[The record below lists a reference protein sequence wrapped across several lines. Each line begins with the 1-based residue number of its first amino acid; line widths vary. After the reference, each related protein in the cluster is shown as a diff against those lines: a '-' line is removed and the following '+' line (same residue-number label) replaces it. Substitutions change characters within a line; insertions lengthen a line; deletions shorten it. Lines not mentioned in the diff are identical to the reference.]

1 MQRASRLINRNVVAE
16 RGRTSMRLEPELW
29 EALLEICEREGQD
42 MSSLVRKVEQ
52 KGHAGGRTSAVRVFV
67 MSYFRDAATE
77 PGHSASGHGTLS
89 MNRHME
95 PTRLSA

>member
-1 MQRASRLINRNVVAE
+1 MTVSRLVNRNVVAE

-29 EALLEICEREGQD
+29 EALLEICGRERQD

-52 KGHAGGRTSAVRVFV
+52 NGHSGGRTSAVRVFV

-77 PGHSASGHGTLS
+77 PGHSAAGHGTLLPDR
-89 MNRHME
+89 NTEAAR
-95 PTRLSA
+95 TAA